1 MLSQTRLFAV
11 VLVTL
16 LGYGV
21 QDALAESALGT
32 STMASDKV
40 KTVKKFNPAKSQLP
54 EGIALDKQ
62 GNIYVGFYPTGQ
74 IWKITPNGDESVFS
88 TLDVGSSGGGM
99 VGFEM
104 DEEDN
109 LYVCDASFESATQG
123 IWKVDPNG
131 MATLFAKL
139 DPTGF
144 PNDLVFD
151 KDGNLFV
158 TDSYLGEIWKI
169 SVSGEV
175 EAWLQ
180 DRLLDPLFAYGANG
194 IEFDRGDLFVANTDQ
209 GSIVRIRMSRKGGP
223 PHAEL
228 FVQSPVLVGA
238 DGISFDRHHNLYATV
253 DYQNTLLAIDS
264 QGQIQSM
271 QTIQTLAAAGAG
283 LDFPAD
289 TAFGQSHGQRTFLF
303 WTNGGYNFNKPSV
316 QKLNVGDAGEPLP

>member
-1 MLSQTRLFAV
+1 MVSKTKLFAF

-16 LGYGV
+16 LGCGI
-21 QDALAESALGT
+21 QDALAGNTL
-32 STMASDKV
+32 STPRKAPDKV
-40 KTVKKFNPAKSQLP
+40 ETVKKFNPSKSQLP
-54 EGIALDKQ
+54 EGIALDTQ

-74 IWKITPNGDESVFS
+74 IWKITPNGDESVFA

-99 VGFEM
+99 VGFEL
-104 DEEDN
+104 DQEDN
-109 LYVCDASFESATQG
+109 LYVCDATFETATHG
-123 IWKVDPNG
+123 IWKVDQNG
-131 MATLFAKL
+131 MPTLFAKL

-151 KDGNLFV
+151 KAGNLFV
-158 TDSYLGEIWKI
+158 TDSYLGEIWKV
-169 SVSGEV
+169 SPSGEV
-175 EAWLQ
+175 EAWLL

-209 GSIVRIRMSRKGGP
+209 GSIVRIRMGRKGGP

-253 DYQNTLLAIDS
+253 DYQNLLVAIDS

-316 QKLNVGDAGEPLP
+316 QKVNVGDPGEPLP